1 MQSYLNDFIDYI
13 TVEKRYSNRT
23 AELYRNAVESFY
35 RYLFEEEMCNIPL
48 DEQIDNLKSLHIRS
62 FVASGLEEGLNP
74 RTVNLR
80 LSALSSYCNWLVKH
94 NILKSNPVH
103 KVYRPKEERRLPEFY
118 DKDVLWSYFNAEDAD
133 DSDCAD
139 DYKTLRDRL
148 IVMMLYATGM
158 RRSEVVSL
166 KVGDYDNSR
175 SLFHISGKGGKERE
189 IPVIPFLSERIMLYL
204 RKRNSSY
211 PNCANDSFFL
221 TDKGE
226 TLYLAFVNNI
236 VKKELATLGK
246 LGGKRSPHILRH
258 SFATH
263 LLNDGADLNSIKEV
277 LGHSSLAA
285 TQVYTHNSFEQL
297 KKIYITAHPRA
308 KKGG

>member
-1 MQSYLNDFIDYI
+1 MQSYLDDFIDYI

-35 RYLFEEEMCNIPL
+35 RYLFENELCNIPQ
-48 DEQIDNLKSLHIRS
+48 DEQIDNLKALHIRS

-94 NILKSNPVH
+94 NVLKSNPVH
-103 KVYRPKEERRLPEFY
+103 KVYRPKEEKRLPEFY
-118 DKDVLWSYFNAEDAD
+118 DKDVLWSYFAVEEKN
-133 DSDCAD
+133 
-139 DYKTLRDRL
+139 DYKELRNRL
-148 IVMMLYATGM
+148 IVMVLYAAGM

-166 KVGDYDNSR
+166 KISDYDSSR
-175 SLFHISGKGGKERE
+175 SVFHISGKGGKERE
-189 IPVIPFLSERIMLYL
+189 IPVIPFLSERIILYL